1 MNDNNATKRTK
12 NHIGSENAVG
22 IYSSAVNQA
31 KINGI
36 NGVPQIPFD
45 KLPKEEQS
53 KWKEL
58 ADKKKVDVVP
68 FYNKNANQIKFTLL
82 HKIVILVLEEI
93 FNEQPD
99 NNPYYWLRNKPA
111 DMADFGMVY
120 TNYNALA
127 NYIWG
132 NSNGMNANK
141 IKKVIKDLYDADVY
155 ISYVVEKEVSEKG
168 KTRIEIEYRAERLH
182 LITTIGD
189 KCDHAGRNR
198 CSYIQLNSIFIKRLS
213 KRYIQRKNCLYLKIR
228 DYFQELSKNSNK
240 RKNHNILP
248 SEEAIDMAA
257 YLMGKARSKE
267 YEWTINED
275 TLAHDLNIKDYF
287 RGQVKRGH
295 KRLENALGALKYAGM
310 IKEWQNKKG
319 VHGQSQYKILLDQE
333 FFGVKSE
340 TKAIEKT
347 A

>member
-1 MNDNNATKRTK
+1 MNDNNTIKKIKKQNST
-12 NHIGSENAVG
+12 ENAVG

-36 NGVPQIPFD
+36 NGVPQIQFD
-45 KLPKEEQS
+45 KLSKEEQS
-53 KWKEL
+53 KWQEL

-132 NSNGMNANK
+132 NSNGMNADK

-240 RKNHNILP
+240 RKNHN
-248 SEEAIDMAA
+248 SC
-257 YLMGKARSKE
+257 
-267 YEWTINED
+267 
-275 TLAHDLNIKDYF
+275 
-287 RGQVKRGH
+287 
-295 KRLENALGALKYAGM
+295 
-310 IKEWQNKKG
+310 
-319 VHGQSQYKILLDQE
+319 
-333 FFGVKSE
+333 
-340 TKAIEKT
+340 
-347 A
+347 

>member
-1 MNDNNATKRTK
+1 MNDNNTIKKIKKQNST
-12 NHIGSENAVG
+12 ENAVG

-36 NGVPQIPFD
+36 NGVPQIQFD
-45 KLPKEEQS
+45 KLSKEEQS
-53 KWKEL
+53 KWQEL

-93 FNEQPD
+93 FNEQPE

-132 NSNGMNANK
+132 DCSGKKADM

-155 ISYVVEKEVSEKG
+155 ISYVIEKEVSEKG
-168 KTRIEIEYRAERLH
+168 KTKIETEFRAERLH

-228 DYFQELSKNSNK
+228 DYFQELSKNSNE

-257 YLMGKARSKE
+257 YLMGKARTKD
-267 YEWTINED
+267 YDWTLNED

-287 RGQVKRGH
+287 RGQIKRGR

-319 VHGQSQYKILLDQE
+319 VQGQSQYRIILDPE
-333 FFGVKSE
+333 FFGVKGE
-340 TKAIEKT
+340 TKEKKKT